1 MKKTNTLKSSHHQH
15 KTEKQGKDP
24 EVDIPYITAEGCT
37 KNAEIKAKIPATHN
51 TVSFLKK
58 RIQVSTNGFIINMS
72 FTIFNQQIQFI
83 QNKSIQRLVE
93 FVKSK

>member
-24 EVDIPYITAEGCT
+24 EVDIPYISGRGMYKECG
-37 KNAEIKAKIPATHN
+37 
-51 TVSFLKK
+51 
-58 RIQVSTNGFIINMS
+58 
-72 FTIFNQQIQFI
+72 
-83 QNKSIQRLVE
+83 NKQRLVE